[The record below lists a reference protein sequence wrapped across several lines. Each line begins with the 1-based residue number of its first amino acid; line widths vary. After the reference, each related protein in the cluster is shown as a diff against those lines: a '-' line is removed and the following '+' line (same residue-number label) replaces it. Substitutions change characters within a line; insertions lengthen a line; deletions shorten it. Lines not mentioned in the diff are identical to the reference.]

1 MSGPPPR
8 YLPARALPPYA
19 YLPHR
24 DPKDRHP
31 HPERD
36 PGGHQRDGAPDPAVT
51 GPPDPDAWR
60 ETPAFLW
67 GVDLFNAGY
76 YWEAHEAWEGLWRAA
91 DGAAAA
97 ALLHGLIKLA
107 AAGVKAGVGNPRG
120 TARHAGAAAELFTP
134 LAAHGHRRLFGLD
147 PRTLRRAAEA
157 WAERAE
163 DGPAAAPIL
172 RPE

>member
-24 DPKDRHP
+24 DPADRHP
-31 HPERD
+31 HPARD
-36 PGGHQRDGAPDPAVT
+36 PCGHVRDGTPGPEVT

-67 GVDLFNAGY
+67 GVDLYNAGY
-76 YWEAHEAWEGLWRAA
+76 YWEAHEAWEDLWRAA
-91 DGAAAA
+91 GDGAAA

-120 TARHAGAAAELFTP
+120 TARHAGAAAGLFAP
-134 LAAHGHRRLFGLD
+134 LAAGGHARLFGLD
-147 PRTLRRAAEA
+147 PRALARAA
-157 WAERAE
+157 
-163 DGPAAAPIL
+163 
-172 RPE
+172 